1 MYIHQIIN
9 LINHNNWKVK
19 PIQSI
24 LNKVKKKKRSIKKN
38 EFRNIVIGG
47 AGFLGSHLKIGI

>member
-24 LNKVKKKKRSIKKN
+24 LNKGNKKRSMKKN
-38 EFRNIVIGG
+38 LIRNIVTGG
-47 AGFLGSHLKIGI
+47 AGFLGFHLIDR